1 MYIKSNLQNKKV
13 KVRCNNKVHTV
24 EIVEEVFTAMDTN
37 TQWYRVRW
45 DEGGEDILSHKMIK
59 NGIKSNNKNTSAI
72 EEQLLQDS
80 ELQGTLDTCQD
91 Q

>member
-1 MYIKSNLQNKKV
+1 MYIKSNLLNKKV
-13 KVRCNNKVHTV
+13 KVRCNNKVHTG

-37 TQWYRVRW
+37 THWYRVRW
-45 DEGGEDILSHKMIK
+45 DEGGEDVLSHKLIK
-59 NGIKSNNKNTSAI
+59 NGIKNNNKKASAI

-80 ELQGTLDTCQD
+80 ELQGTLDTRQD